1 MNSFVTFD
9 QFNPSNLGGSEPIPM
24 SIEKPNE
31 TIKYNE
37 IKLHYN
43 YGTPQE
49 PVISDLFFELPVVSA
64 TGIRM
69 KEEENNGKT
78 GPYKKTN
85 FSMMIKL
92 DLADPKTR
100 NEIQS
105 ALDKM
110 DEIHSQSCKVLGA
123 CKGKV
128 KMHDFDPQRPGGMFK
143 NPVYWPRDEVTGE
156 KVKGKSPNIWV
167 KLRSYKN
174 NKTLFTD
181 LNGKPIDWKLLTDV
195 DITCVPLLHFEK
207 IYIGSKASLQ
217 VFIASAV
224 ILKVVP
230 MGTET
235 RQTST
240 IDRLKEKYGANMAES
255 VEAQLADLQMARQ
268 ETLAASA
275 NASSEFGSQD
285 YGTMHSTIP
294 STVTSNGSSQS
305 VRPQMQSQNE
315 QVSLNDFLSGAP
327 TMPAASSIK
336 LNVLPMKI
344 N

>member
-1 MNSFVTFD
+1 MNSLVTFD
-9 QFNPSNLGGSEPIPM
+9 QFNASKLGGSEPIPM

-43 YGTPQE
+43 YGTNEE
-49 PVISDLFFELPVVSA
+49 PVISDLFFELPTVSA
-64 TGIRM
+64 TGIRL
-69 KEEENNGKT
+69 KEEETNGKN
-78 GPYKKTN
+78 GAYKKTN
-85 FSMMIKL
+85 YSMMIRL
-92 DLADPKTR
+92 DLSDPKTK
-100 NEIQS
+100 NEIQV

-110 DEIHSQSCKVLGA
+110 DELHARTCQVLGT

-156 KVKGKSPNIWV
+156 KVKGKSPNLWV
-167 KLRSYKN
+167 KLRNYKN

-181 LNGKPIDWKLLTDV
+181 LNGHVVDWKLLTDV

-217 VFIASAV
+217 VFLASAIIV
-224 ILKVVP
+224 KIVP

-240 IDRLKEKYGANMAES
+240 LERLKAKYGDSGVES
-255 VEAQLADLQMARQ
+255 VEAQLAELRMARQ
-268 ETLAASA
+268 ETLASTATS
-275 NASSEFGSQD
+275 NEFGTPD

-294 STVTSNGSSQS
+294 SSSTSSSGT
-305 VRPQMQSQNE
+305 NE
-315 QVSLNDFLSGAP
+315 QASLQDFLSGAP
-327 TMPAASSIK
+327 TMTTSSAPAPITLK
-336 LNVLPMKI
+336 LPMKQI

>member
-1 MNSFVTFD
+1 MNSLVTFD
-9 QFNPSNLGGSEPIPM
+9 QFNASRLGGTEPIPK
-24 SIEKPNE
+24 SIEKTNE

-43 YGTPQE
+43 YGTEVE
-49 PVISDLFFELPVVSA
+49 PVISDCFFELPTVSA
-64 TGIRM
+64 SGICV
-69 KEEENNGKT
+69 KEEDANGKT

-92 DLADPKTR
+92 DLSDPSTR
-100 NEIQS
+100 NEIQL

-110 DEIHSQSCKVLGA
+110 DELHARACQVLGT

-128 KMHDFDPQRPGGMFK
+128 KMHDFDPTRPGGMFK

-156 KVKGKSPNIWV
+156 KIKGKSPNIWV
-167 KLRSYKN
+167 KLRNYKT

-181 LNGKPIDWKLLTDV
+181 LNGRVVDWKLLTDV

-217 VFIASAV
+217 VFLASAIIV
-224 ILKVVP
+224 KIVP
-230 MGTET
+230 VGTET

-240 IDRLKEKYGANMAES
+240 IERLKAKYGDGGVES
-255 VEAQLADLQMARQ
+255 VEAQLAELRMARQ
-268 ETLAASA
+268 DTLASTATS
-275 NASSEFGSQD
+275 NEFGTPD

-294 STVTSNGSSQS
+294 T
-305 VRPQMQSQNE
+305 
-315 QVSLNDFLSGAP
+315 QVSNTSHSSNSEQGSLQDFLSGAP
-327 TMPAASSIK
+327 SMTTTASSSSVP
-336 LNVLPMKI
+336 LPTTLRLPMKQI